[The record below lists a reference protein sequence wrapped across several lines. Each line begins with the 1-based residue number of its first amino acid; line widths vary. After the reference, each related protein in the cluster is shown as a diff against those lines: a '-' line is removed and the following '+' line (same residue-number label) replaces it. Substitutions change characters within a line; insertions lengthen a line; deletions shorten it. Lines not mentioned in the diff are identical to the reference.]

1 MIPYDKSQEPPA
13 PMLQVAVSKAR
24 RSLPRKTAPAL
35 LDMGADISTIPQTFL
50 TRLGLYPVGQVQ
62 LEGVQANKVI
72 VFSYS
77 VRLKFSNFMIKNLEV
92 VTTDHDFVVL
102 GRDVPGSF
110 YTLFNGPELTFD
122 ISQTSFISAP

>member
-13 PMLQVAVSKAR
+13 PMLEVMVSKAG
-24 RSLPRKTAPAL
+24 RSLPRKTALAL

-50 TRLGLYPVGQVQ
+50 TRLKLYPVGQVQ
-62 LEGVQANKVI
+62 LEGVEANKVI

-77 VRLKFSNFMIKNLEV
+77 VRLKFANLVIQNLEV
-92 VTTDHDFVVL
+92 VATDHDFVVI
-102 GRDVPGSF
+102 GRDVLNRF

-122 ISQTSFISAP
+122 VSQTPFIAKP